1 MEMKNHAELETFGKQ
16 HQLTWKHAQIDVC
29 SFHSK
34 LSAQGEGE
42 QLVSFFGAT
51 PYFFQRDL
59 EAHQIRKT

>member
-42 QLVSFFGAT
+42 QLVSF
-51 PYFFQRDL
+51 L
-59 EAHQIRKT
+59 EAHQIGKT